1 MHATTILRHIDTHGD
16 SPRAPGTCRSLG
28 YLLLITFL
36 ARGTN
41 VGQEC
46 CLDYFKGAVPIRK
59 LVTWYRTSAECRRNA
74 IVFVTIQG
82 RSICL
87 DPNSKHVKRAIR
99 YLESRKE

>member
-1 MHATTILRHIDTHGD
+1 MKTF
-16 SPRAPGTCRSLG
+16 SQVSGTMTSLQM
-28 YLLLITFL
+28 LLLAALLLGASLQLAST